1 MRCSVSGERFGKGT
15 AKTPDP
21 IPDTGE
27 SREKAGE
34 LLGVG
39 GRFVSDAKRLRA
51 ENPELF
57 EEVRAGTKTITA
69 ARRPVSPPENGVLK
83 CN

>member
-39 GRFVSDAKRLRA
+39 GRSQDGRRKGGKWDYGTVSESEPNGKDLNRLSLTPR
-51 ENPELF
+51 
-57 EEVRAGTKTITA
+57 G
-69 ARRPVSPPENGVLK
+69 
-83 CN
+83 